1 MSYKNILQ
9 RADRF
14 FQSVMAD
21 QPQNL
26 QCGRGCSLCC
36 HGLFEIGAAD
46 IPLIAEGLA
55 KLHPKRRQMIVRK
68 AAEIMAASQHP
79 ALRDSSPGEKQNFF
93 DRTASTPC
101 PNLNDAGECMIYE
114 HRPLVCRTFGLPLR
128 DRDRYLGD
136 VCELNF
142 NAATDE
148 ERMQAAWDLQ
158 WEDALGPEDQYTIP
172 EAIVIIARTRGWL

>member
-1 MSYKNILQ
+1 MSYKNILH

-14 FQSVMAD
+14 FQSVMAA

-36 HGLFEIGAAD
+36 YGLFEIGAAD

-55 KLHPKRRQMIVRK
+55 RLHPKRRQMIVRK
-68 AAEIMAASQHP
+68 AAEIMATSQHP
-79 ALRDSSPGEKQNFF
+79 ALRDSSPMEKKNFF

-128 DRDRYLGD
+128 DGDRYLGD
-136 VCELNF
+136 ICELNF
-142 NAATDE
+142 TNAPQRDRET
-148 ERMQAAWDLQ
+148 AAWDLQ
-158 WEDALGPEDQYTIP
+158 WEDALGAEDVYTIP
-172 EAIVIIARTRGWL
+172 EAIVLVARMRGW